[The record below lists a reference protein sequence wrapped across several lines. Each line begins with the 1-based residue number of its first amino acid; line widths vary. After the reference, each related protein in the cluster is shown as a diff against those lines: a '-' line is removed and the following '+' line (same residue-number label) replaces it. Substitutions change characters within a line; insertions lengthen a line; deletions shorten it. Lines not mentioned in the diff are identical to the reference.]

1 MTHRLALHKLYRA
14 LTSLFLHKVLITIIC
29 FYTSKWTKIRN
40 YFSYWLQPA
49 QPTQKSSGRLKKFT
63 TSYDQTR
70 RRHDVWK
77 MTLDLRRLEDVWFTS
92 SWRRR
97 IYDVLKTSDLR
108 RLEMSNLGRLENV
121 WFTSSSGCLIYDVLK
136 TSDLRCLEDVQLTI
150 SWRRL
155 TYDVL
160 KTSDLWCLEDVCK
173 ATFV

>member
-77 MTLDLRRLEDVWFTS
+77 MTSDLRRLGDVWFRS
-92 SWRRR
+92 SRRCP
-97 IYDVLKTSDLR
+97 IYDILKTSDLR
-108 RLEMSNLGRLENV
+108 PLQGVWFSTSWRRLIYVALKTSNLWRLENV
-121 WFTSSSGCLIYDVLK
+121 WFTTSSGCLI
-136 TSDLRCLEDVQLTI
+136 
-150 SWRRL
+150 
-155 TYDVL
+155 
-160 KTSDLWCLEDVCK
+160 
-173 ATFV
+173 